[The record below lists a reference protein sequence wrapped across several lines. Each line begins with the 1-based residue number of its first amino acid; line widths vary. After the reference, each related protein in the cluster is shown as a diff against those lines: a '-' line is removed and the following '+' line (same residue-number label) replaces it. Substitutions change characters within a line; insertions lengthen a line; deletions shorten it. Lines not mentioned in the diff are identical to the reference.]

1 MTRRSSFALIVLM
14 AILLNGCGGGVT
26 TPRSA
31 QRPVVTEYKNWAIR
45 VTPSSVGNQW
55 RARIQIWPPEV
66 RPENHGGINLSF
78 VESASS
84 ESAIVQA
91 ALGAARRYIDAS
103 QPVHSR

>member
-1 MTRRSSFALIVLM
+1 MTSRSSFALIVLM
-14 AILLNGCGGGVT
+14 AILLSGCGGET

-31 QRPVVTEYKNWAIR
+31 QRPVMTEYKNWAIMVR
-45 VTPSSVGNQW
+45 PSSVGNQW

-66 RPENHGGINLSF
+66 RPESHGGINLSF

-103 QPVHSR
+103 QPVHPR